1 LLTQDFF
8 GRSPDKV
15 APDLL
20 GKILVHELNGIRLS
34 GRIIETE
41 AYLGLVDPASYAYT
55 GKSAAN
61 AVLFGPPGF
70 AHVYL
75 VYGINYCLSI
85 SAHLKGEAGGVL
97 IRALIPME
105 GLDTM
110 AKLRGVPANH
120 NPRWLT
126 GGPGRIC
133 KAFGIARA
141 THNGKDVTTRLSDL
155 RVVDD
160 GFQCASIANTKRIGL
175 TKAADQLL
183 RFVCDPPEPDVS

>member
-1 LLTQDFF
+1 MDGPQVTERHKPARLLTRAFF
-8 GRSPDKV
+8 RRPPDKV

-41 AYLGLVDPASYAYT
+41 AYLGLVAPASYAYT
-55 GKSAAN
+55 GESAAN
-61 AVLFGPPGF
+61 TVLFGPPGF

-97 IRALIPME
+97 IRAVIPME
-105 GLDTM
+105 GLDMM

-120 NPRWLT
+120 NRRWLT
-126 GGPGRIC
+126 GGPGRNLQ
-133 KAFGIARA
+133 GIRYRA
-141 THNGKDVTTRLSDL
+141 VDAQWERCHHASVRPANPRRRLSM
-155 RVVDD
+155 RVDCHH
-160 GFQCASIANTKRIGL
+160 Q
-175 TKAADQLL
+175 
-183 RFVCDPPEPDVS
+183 E